1 MKSKEDAP
9 PNQIRF
15 AYFGD
20 SLRIVYEVTPDI
32 DEEIVE
38 VKRAEVFSND
48 QRTRTG
54 WVPVTSGLDV
64 LLCLL
69 DASLEDAIKE
79 SLLIMSDD
87 EEVIRDKRTVKVS
100 VNP

>member
-1 MKSKEDAP
+1 MNKEDSP

-38 VKRAEVFSND
+38 VKRAEVFSDLARSNA
-48 QRTRTG
+48 G
-54 WVPVTSGLDV
+54 WITISSGIMN
-64 LLCLL
+64 LL
-69 DASLEDAIKE
+69 DCLGSTLKEAIRESEYIITEDGEPIYDTRARK
-79 SLLIMSDD
+79 
-87 EEVIRDKRTVKVS
+87 TP

>member
-1 MKSKEDAP
+1 MNKEDAP

-20 SLRIVYEVTPDI
+20 SLRIVYEVTPDV

-38 VKRAEVFSND
+38 IRRAEVCSD
-48 QRTRTG
+48 LARPQSG
-54 WVPVTSGLDV
+54 WITISGGMDI
-64 LLCLL
+64 LLCRLNS
-69 DASLEDAIKE
+69 SLEEAIRE
-79 SLLIMSDD
+79 SQFIMTEDQ
-87 EEVIRDKRTVKVS
+87 EIIRDTRAHKIN

>member
-1 MKSKEDAP
+1 MNKEDAP

-32 DEEIVE
+32 YTEIVE
-38 VKRAEVFSND
+38 IHCAEIYSIQN
-48 QRTRTG
+48 RSKSG
-54 WVPVTSGLDV
+54 WVTISGG
-64 LLCLL
+64 
-69 DASLEDAIKE
+69 IT
-79 SLLIMSDD
+79 SLLECLNSDFKEAIRESQFVMTED
-87 EEVIRDKRTVKVS
+87 QEIIRDTRAHKIN

>member
-1 MKSKEDAP
+1 MNKEDAP

-38 VKRAEVFSND
+38 IHHAEIHSHLARPSVD
-48 QRTRTG
+48 WIPITC
-54 WVPVTSGLDV
+54 GL
-64 LLCLL
+64 
-69 DASLEDAIKE
+69 E
-79 SLLIMSDD
+79 SLLCCINADFKEAIRESPLIITQDG
-87 EEVIRDKRTVKVS
+87 ELIRDTRAHKIS
-100 VNP
+100 IHP

>member
-1 MKSKEDAP
+1 MNKEDAP

-20 SLRIVYEVTPDI
+20 SLRIVYEVTPDV

-38 VKRAEVFSND
+38 IRRAEVYSELVNSKS
-48 QRTRTG
+48 G
-54 WVPVTSGLDV
+54 WLPITTGLDC

-79 SLLIMSDD
+79 SLLIMSDT
-87 EEVIRDKRTVKVS
+87 EEVIRDDRIINIS